1 MPVHLIDDEPIRVTD
16 SDLEG
21 VTDGDPETV
30 YTLRPIGVDDHR
42 RLQKQ
47 FTKDVVDRRS
57 HQKVPQTD
65 FEGLNDAVLDFV
77 LIGWSG
83 VLMKGQPAECV
94 LANKLKLDGLRR
106 VALSGLA
113 GMNQIA
119 RSPEVRVESFR
130 EPA

>member
-1 MPVHLIDDEPIRVTD
+1 MPVQLIDDEPIVVKD
-16 SDLEG
+16 SDLDG
-21 VTDGDPETV
+21 ITDGDPDTT

-47 FTKDVVDRRS
+47 FTKDIIDRRS

-77 LIGWSG
+77 LVGWSG
-83 VLMKGQPAECV
+83 VLMKGAPADCV
-94 LANKLKLDGLRR
+94 LANKLKLDGPRR
-106 VALSGLA
+106 VALAGLA

-130 EPA
+130 ESP